1 MQLKLSAWRFF
12 FIVNILLLIL
22 SIWQIV
28 EDSGLTVILILGT
41 LSLFLHYLR
50 RKKGKNTNLLLWLG
64 IVLIFISLINSYVF
78 WLMLVFIV
86 LFIGIKGFE
95 IIDLDYENLLFW
107 RKKNIIM
114 VQTKEPSEEKEFISK
129 KSYIG
134 TQMIGNE
141 VFEFDDINLTIFV
154 GDSIIDLGNT
164 ILPKGKNVIVLR
176 KGFGRT
182 RILVPHGIQIDI
194 LHEAFRGEF
203 HFQQYHYSL
212 NAEEV
217 KIHDM
222 KYAESERKIKIISN
236 VIMGDLEVIRV

>member
-1 MQLKLSAWRFF
+1 MKLSAWRFF

-64 IVLIFISLINSYVF
+64 IVLIFISLINSYAF

-107 RKKNIIM
+107 RKK
-114 VQTKEPSEEKEFISK
+114 ISLWSKQKNQVK
-129 KSYIG
+129 KR
-134 TQMIGNE
+134 
-141 VFEFDDINLTIFV
+141 NLSVKKAT
-154 GDSIIDLGNT
+154 LG
-164 ILPKGKNVIVLR
+164 LK
-176 KGFGRT
+176 
-182 RILVPHGIQIDI
+182 
-194 LHEAFRGEF
+194 
-203 HFQQYHYSL
+203 
-212 NAEEV
+212 
-217 KIHDM
+217 
-222 KYAESERKIKIISN
+222 
-236 VIMGDLEVIRV
+236 

>member
-64 IVLIFISLINSYVF
+64 IVLIFISLINSYAF

-95 IIDLDYENLLFW
+95 IIDLDYGNLLFW
-107 RKKNIIM
+107 RKK
-114 VQTKEPSEEKEFISK
+114 ISLWSKQKNQVK
-129 KSYIG
+129 KRNSSVKKA
-134 TQMIGNE
+134 T
-141 VFEFDDINLTIFV
+141 
-154 GDSIIDLGNT
+154 LGH
-164 ILPKGKNVIVLR
+164 K
-176 KGFGRT
+176 
-182 RILVPHGIQIDI
+182 
-194 LHEAFRGEF
+194 
-203 HFQQYHYSL
+203 
-212 NAEEV
+212 
-217 KIHDM
+217 
-222 KYAESERKIKIISN
+222 
-236 VIMGDLEVIRV
+236 

>member
-64 IVLIFISLINSYVF
+64 IVLIFISLINSYAF

-95 IIDLDYENLLFW
+95 IIDLDYGNLLFW

-141 VFEFDDINLTIFV
+141 VFEFYEKDEALKVILECQKRYQENL
-154 GDSIIDLGNT
+154 
-164 ILPKGKNVIVLR
+164 K
-176 KGFGRT
+176 
-182 RILVPHGIQIDI
+182 
-194 LHEAFRGEF
+194 
-203 HFQQYHYSL
+203 
-212 NAEEV
+212 
-217 KIHDM
+217 
-222 KYAESERKIKIISN
+222 
-236 VIMGDLEVIRV
+236 

>member
-1 MQLKLSAWRFF
+1 MKISAWRFF
-12 FIVNILLLIL
+12 FIVNILLLIF

-28 EDSGLTVILILGT
+28 EDEGLTIILLLGT
-41 LSLFLHYLR
+41 LSLFWHYLR
-50 RKKGKNTNLLLWLG
+50 RKKGKSTNFLLWIGL
-64 IVLIFISLINSYVF
+64 VLIFISLINSYAF
-78 WLMLVFIV
+78 WMMLVFIV

-95 IIDLDYENLLFW
+95 IIDLDFGHLLFW

-114 VQTKEPSEEKEFISK
+114 VQTKEPSEEKEIISK
-129 KSYIG
+129 RNYIG
-134 TQMIGNE
+134 TQIIGNH
-141 VFEFDDINLTIFV
+141 VFEFDDINLTIFA
-154 GDSIIDLGNT
+154 GDTIIDLGNT
-164 ILPKGKNVIVLR
+164 ILPKGQNIVVLR

-182 RILVPHGIQIDI
+182 RILVPHGIQIEI
-194 LHEAFRGEF
+194 LHEAYRGEF

-236 VIMGDLEVIRV
+236 VLLGDLEVIRI

>member
-64 IVLIFISLINSYVF
+64 IVLIFISLINSYAF

-107 RKKNIIM
+107 RKK
-114 VQTKEPSEEKEFISK
+114 ISLWSKQKNQVK
-129 KSYIG
+129 KR
-134 TQMIGNE
+134 
-141 VFEFDDINLTIFV
+141 NLSVKKAT
-154 GDSIIDLGNT
+154 LG
-164 ILPKGKNVIVLR
+164 LK
-176 KGFGRT
+176 
-182 RILVPHGIQIDI
+182 
-194 LHEAFRGEF
+194 
-203 HFQQYHYSL
+203 
-212 NAEEV
+212 
-217 KIHDM
+217 
-222 KYAESERKIKIISN
+222 
-236 VIMGDLEVIRV
+236 